1 MLLYKK
7 TGHSGYSLAD
17 VSRFFYD
24 YFFLPCAIS
33 LKTASGVSLPAF
45 PSDNNNRS

>member
-24 YFFLPCAIS
+24 YFFS
-33 LKTASGVSLPAF
+33 LVPF
-45 PSDNNNRS
+45 PKNSFWRELACLSF